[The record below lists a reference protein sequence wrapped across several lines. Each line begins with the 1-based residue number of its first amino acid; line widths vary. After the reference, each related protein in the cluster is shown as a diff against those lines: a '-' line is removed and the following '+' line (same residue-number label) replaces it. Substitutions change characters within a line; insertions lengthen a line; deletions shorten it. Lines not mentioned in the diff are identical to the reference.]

1 MKKYNLTIL
10 ALIATFCLTTCSS
23 QLGVPIAGTPIPR
36 IEQMPN
42 MPEPYFIIDWGK
54 KAMAF
59 DSLVYDFNNTET
71 YGPLIWL
78 DSSRRNMNQVTYGLY
93 TVVGDVRQGPNRNN
107 GEFHEALTSLN
118 AILGAGLMGIDKT
131 NQHGYNFVK
140 MDQNYFN
147 SDTKW
152 NIMMNN
158 TTPGVA
164 HLGGGYGRD
173 WWYDVYPNLLFYGIS
188 ALFPDVENTGAIQRS
203 IAEKFYKADSV
214 LKGNYDYSYFDY
226 AQLKGMRND
235 IPLQQDA
242 AGGHAYV
249 LISAFQRFG
258 DKRYLAGAKSA
269 TEALL
274 SQKESRF
281 YEILLPFGAYT
292 AARLN
297 AEYDAKYD
305 VAKILN
311 WIFDGCQSKQGRY
324 SWGVISERWGI
335 YDVYGLQGSIADGGG
350 YAFLMNSV
358 AMAWPLVPMV
368 KYEPQYARAI
378 GKYML
383 NAVNA
388 SRLFYPDGI
397 DEKHQWLPGLK
408 DMTHGIIAYEGLRKA
423 DDYKKESLIGI
434 VPVAIGD
441 GPKWAPGQP
450 ESSMFS
456 LYSTS
461 VAGIYGAIVNT
472 TNVEGILSLDCNATD
487 FYGNNSFPVYLYYN
501 PFSDTRSVN
510 FSSEKRVDL
519 FDILSKKYLAKDVST
534 HAKIDI
540 PADNA
545 LVVVVLPAGTRLDKC
560 RNKIK
565 ANGIVIAYH

>member
-1 MKKYNLTIL
+1 MKKFNLTVFAFVAAFGL
-10 ALIATFCLTTCSS
+10 LTCRS
-23 QLGVPIAGTPIPR
+23 QLGDPVISTSLPR

-42 MPEPYFIIDWGK
+42 MPEPYFIIDWGR

-59 DSLVYDFNNTET
+59 DSLVYNFNSTGS

-78 DSSRRNMNQVTYGLY
+78 DSSRRNINQVTYGLY
-93 TVVGDVRQGPNRNN
+93 TVVGDVRQGPKRNN

-118 AILGAGLMGIDKT
+118 ALLSAGLMGIDKT

-158 TTPGVA
+158 TSPGVA

-173 WWYDVYPNLLFYGIS
+173 WWYDVYPNILFYGVS
-188 ALFPDVENTGAIQRS
+188 ALFPTVENTEAIQRS
-203 IAEKFYKADSV
+203 IAEKFFKADSV

-226 AQLKGMRND
+226 AQMKGMRNN
-235 IPLQQDA
+235 IPMQQDV

-249 LISAFQRFG
+249 LISAFQKFG

-269 TEALL
+269 TKALL

-297 AEYDAKYD
+297 AEYGTKYD
-305 VAKILN
+305 ITKLLN

-324 SWGVISERWGI
+324 AWGVIAERWGS

-350 YAFLMNSV
+350 YAFLMNSI
-358 AMAWPLVPMV
+358 AMAWPLVPLV

-397 DEKHQWLPGLK
+397 DKKHQWLPELK

-423 DDYKKESLIGI
+423 DDYKKESLIGV

-461 VAGIYGAIVNT
+461 IAGIYGAIVNT

-487 FYGNNSFPVYLYYN
+487 FYGNNDYPVYLYYN

-534 HAKIDI
+534 LATIDI

-545 LVVVVLPAGTRLDKC
+545 LVVVVLPAGTRLDKY

>member
-1 MKKYNLTIL
+1 MRKFNLIVFS
-10 ALIATFCLTTCSS
+10 IVATFGLMTCSS
-23 QLGVPIAGTPIPR
+23 QLGVPVISTSLPR

-42 MPEPYFIIDWGK
+42 MPEPYYIIDWAK
-54 KAMAF
+54 KAMTF
-59 DSLVYDFNNTET
+59 DSLVYNFNPTGL

-78 DSSRRNMNQVTYGLY
+78 DSSRRNIDQVTYGLY
-93 TVVGDVRQGPNRNN
+93 TVIGDVRQGPNRNN

-118 AILGAGLMGIDKT
+118 AILSAGLMGIDKT
-131 NQHGYNFVK
+131 NQHGFNFVK

-152 NIMMNN
+152 NIVMNN
-158 TTPGVA
+158 TTPDVA

-173 WWYDVYPNLLFYGIS
+173 WWYDVYPNLLFYGVS
-188 ALFPDVENTGAIQRS
+188 ALFPNVENTAVIQRS
-203 IAEKFYKADSV
+203 IAEKFLKADSV

-226 AQLKGMRND
+226 ARMKGMHNN
-235 IPLQQDA
+235 IPLQQDV

-249 LISAFQRFG
+249 LLSAFQKFG
-258 DKRYLAGAKSA
+258 DQRYLAGAKSA
-269 TEALL
+269 TKALIN
-274 SQKESRF
+274 QKESRF

-297 AEYDAKYD
+297 AEFGTKYD
-305 VAKILN
+305 ITKLLN
-311 WIFDGCQSKQGRY
+311 WIFDGCQSEQGRY
-324 SWGVISERWGI
+324 SWGVIAERWGN

-350 YAFLMNSV
+350 YAFLMNSI
-358 AMAWPLVPMV
+358 AMAWPLVPLV

-388 SRLFYPDGI
+388 SRLFYPDVI
-397 DEKHQWLPGLK
+397 DEKHQWLPELK
-408 DMTHGIIAYEGLRKA
+408 DMTHGIIAYEGLRKN
-423 DDYKKESLIGI
+423 DDYKKESLIGV

-450 ESSMFS
+450 DYSMFS

-461 VAGIYGAIVNT
+461 IAGIYGAMVDT
-472 TNVEGILSLDCNATD
+472 TNIEGILSLDCNITD
-487 FYGNNSFPVYLYYN
+487 FYGRNDYPVYLYYN
-501 PFSDTRSVN
+501 PFSTARRVN
-510 FSSEKRVDL
+510 FHSEKRVDL
-519 FDILSKKYLAKDVST
+519 FDILSKKYLAKNVSARAT
-534 HAKIDI
+534 IDI
-540 PADNA
+540 PADQA
-545 LVVVVLPAGTRLDKC
+545 LVVVVLPAGVRLDKY

-565 ANGIVIAYH
+565 ANGIAIAYQ